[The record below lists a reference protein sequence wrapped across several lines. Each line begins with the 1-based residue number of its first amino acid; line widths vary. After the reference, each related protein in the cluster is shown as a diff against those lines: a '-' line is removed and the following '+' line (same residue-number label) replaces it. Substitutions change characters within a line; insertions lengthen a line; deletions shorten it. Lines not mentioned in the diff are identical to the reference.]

1 MYDLVKAI
9 CQLENI
15 NTKSI
20 NVVFSDNIVEDEN
33 TLIERGLKLYRE
45 KTISLDT
52 FMEKYLH
59 YDEEQIKDE
68 KEKLLTTIPVV
79 IELLENEIIDREK
92 AIELLLAEIDEK
104 EKARILAN
112 LGEIYPEEFEEE
124 EKEEETP
131 LKE

>member
-1 MYDLVKAI
+1 
-9 CQLENI
+9 
-15 NTKSI
+15 
-20 NVVFSDNIVEDEN
+20 
-33 TLIERGLKLYRE
+33 LKLYRE
-45 KTISLDT
+45 KVISLDT

-112 LGEIYPEEFEEE
+112 LGEVYPEEFEEE
-124 EKEEETP
+124 VENEEETP
-131 LKE
+131 KEE